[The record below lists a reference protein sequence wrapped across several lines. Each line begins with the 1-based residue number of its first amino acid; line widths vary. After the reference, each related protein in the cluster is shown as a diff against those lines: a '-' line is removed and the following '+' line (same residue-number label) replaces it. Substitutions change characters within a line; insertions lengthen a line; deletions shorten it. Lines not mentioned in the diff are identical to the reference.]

1 MRFKKILSFICLA
14 GLFLNI
20 CACLIITPAS
30 AVGKETVKRTIAI
43 VYDNSGS
50 MFRDFSR
57 KQDVKAW
64 CQALYAI
71 EVFAS
76 MMNDGDKLMVYPMN
90 PMGPD
95 GGNAVYN
102 RSTPLVIN
110 NASEISKLKNLK
122 SYLLTDEDDDTPIE
136 PIDYAAAALKK
147 ENADQKWLV
156 IVTDGAEFY
165 EDGKAL
171 GKGQATKSALEF
183 RLNKYITDS
192 NILYLAINAGD
203 KPIVPEMAF
212 GGSHVYAAREAKAE
226 SVPQVLTE
234 MCNMIFGRD
243 DLGSSDFKN
252 KFLNL
257 KSKKINF
264 DIPLSKLYVFIQGDG
279 IENVKLMKDG
289 EELKSTKTFA
299 PAYNTAGCEYTY
311 VKNPLVDT
319 SLKGYVAEFVDL
331 DPGTYTYSH
340 SGQSSSVA
348 FYYEVDAD
356 LRLLFTRP
364 DGTVIT
370 EAEQVAPGDYT
381 LEYALVDKDENI
393 LKSDLLGDVNFD
405 LDYSINGKG
414 AVEKGKSSGKMA
426 LHVDEETEFVLNSAE
441 VNFLSG
447 YKIRKTGSKLGFLSI
462 PFRGIKG
469 AAKPFQVKLSG
480 GTKSTDADLVGE
492 VPAYIATLIYDGKQ
506 LSGNELD
513 DVQFSAEISGSGIK
527 CDVKRTD
534 SGFEVKL
541 VPEEGLKVVPNGTY
555 DIKVNAIVSSETLA
569 DSSAQAKAT
578 LRVREV
584 SDRLSMN
591 LSCSNTIFS
600 TVDPKKV
607 PEIIAT
613 VRLNQEKLTHEQF
626 EKLVVTAESDGASFV
641 ITPLPDKSAYR
652 IMLNIDPAPEKGDYS
667 VNITASGITARNGD
681 ALSATSETGIRVQLL
696 PQWVVYLLWI
706 IAILI
711 VLLLIWL
718 WLRTPVLPKGIK
730 LSNISVR
737 VGGTEM
743 KALKATV
750 IYPPKGKQR
759 EIKIK
764 GTGSLSNAN
773 WKATLIPAKDS
784 YRYLPSKNRKAV
796 VINGSIK
803 SSGNVSRIT
812 IGAESFSRD
821 ANNKLCRMSKSE
833 KNFNLPKTRMNYSGT
848 VDMGGDVATYSIT
861 GNIIFE

>member
-1 MRFKKILSFICLA
+1 M
-14 GLFLNI
+14 
-20 CACLIITPAS
+20 
-30 AVGKETVKRTIAI
+30 
-43 VYDNSGS
+43 
-50 MFRDFSR
+50 
-57 KQDVKAW
+57 
-64 CQALYAI
+64 
-71 EVFAS
+71 
-76 MMNDGDKLMVYPMN
+76 
-90 PMGPD
+90 
-95 GGNAVYN
+95 
-102 RSTPLVIN
+102 
-110 NASEISKLKNLK
+110 
-122 SYLLTDEDDDTPIE
+122 
-136 PIDYAAAALKK
+136 
-147 ENADQKWLV
+147 
-156 IVTDGAEFY
+156 
-165 EDGKAL
+165 
-171 GKGQATKSALEF
+171 
-183 RLNKYITDS
+183 
-192 NILYLAINAGD
+192 
-203 KPIVPEMAF
+203 
-212 GGSHVYAAREAKAE
+212 
-226 SVPQVLTE
+226 
-234 MCNMIFGRD
+234 
-243 DLGSSDFKN
+243 
-252 KFLNL
+252 
-257 KSKKINF
+257 
-264 DIPLSKLYVFIQGDG
+264 
-279 IENVKLMKDG
+279 
-289 EELKSTKTFA
+289 
-299 PAYNTAGCEYTY
+299 
-311 VKNPLVDT
+311 
-319 SLKGYVAEFVDL
+319 
-331 DPGTYTYSH
+331 
-340 SGQSSSVA
+340 
-348 FYYEVDAD
+348 
-356 LRLLFTRP
+356 
-364 DGTVIT
+364 
-370 EAEQVAPGDYT
+370 
-381 LEYALVDKDENI
+381 VDKDENI

-414 AVEKGKSSGKMA
+414 AVEKGKSSGAMA

-447 YKIRKTGSKLGFLSI
+447 YKIRKSGSKLGFLSI

-469 AAKPFQVKLSG
+469 AAKPFQLKLSG
-480 GTKSTDADLVGE
+480 GAKSTDADLVGD

-506 LSGNELD
+506 LSGTELD

-534 SGFEVKL
+534 SGYEVKL

-569 DSSAQAKAT
+569 DSSTQAKAT

-584 SDRLSMN
+584 SDRLSMD
-591 LSCSNTIFS
+591 LVCTSTIFS

-613 VRLNQEKLTHEQF
+613 IRLNQEKLTPEQF
-626 EKLVVTAESDGASFV
+626 EKLVITAAADGASFI
-641 ITPLPDKSAYR
+641 ITPLPDKSAYS
-652 IMLNIDPAPEKGDYS
+652 IMLNTDPTPEKGDYS
-667 VNITASGITARNGD
+667 VSITATGITARNGD
-681 ALSATSETGIRVQLL
+681 SLSATSETSIGVQLL

-706 IAILI
+706 ISILI

-833 KNFNLPKTRMNYSGT
+833 KNFNLPKTRMNYSGP